1 LNEDEIKRM
10 VGDAEAHAAEDA
22 KFRELADIRNRAD
35 GLVHATDKMLKEL
48 GDKVSGEER
57 AKIESALAG
66 VKDAVKG
73 DNKTTIETKLKALE
87 EASGSV
93 AQRLYSQQQGGQSG
107 PAGGGQS
114 SGGAAGGDDNVVDA
128 EFEEVKDD
136 KKGT

>member
-1 LNEDEIKRM
+1 
-10 VGDAEAHAAEDA
+10 
-22 KFRELADIRNRAD
+22 
-35 GLVHATDKMLKEL
+35 VHATDKMLKEL

-66 VKDAVKG
+66 VKDVVKG
-73 DNKTTIETKLKALE
+73 DNKSTSETKLKALE

-107 PAGGGQS
+107 PAGGGQA
-114 SGGAAGGDDNVVDA
+114 GGAAGGDDNVVDA

-136 KKGT
+136 KKGA